1 MRSTETRLAS
11 LEKCSMNHCPV
22 FRMNIGESEEDA
34 RSRLG
39 LSAGS
44 AVLFIQR
51 VIIKGEGHHAQQ

>member
-1 MRSTETRLAS
+1 
-11 LEKCSMNHCPV
+11 
-22 FRMNIGESEEDA
+22 MNIGESEEDA